1 MDEWIDQY
9 ANALGEQPL
18 SPAETG
24 DILKLAR
31 DVAHGVERRL
41 APLAAFVAG
50 LAAARAPAEGS
61 DRAASVHAALE
72 PGSVDHPRVGGSADL
87 TLLESPRTK
96 KNDAAMI
103 T

>member
-9 ANALGEQPL
+9 ANALGVQPL
-18 SPAETG
+18 SPAETA

-50 LAAARAPAEGS
+50 LAAARES
-61 DRAASVHAALE
+61 EDRAAAVHGALE
-72 PGSVDHPRVGGSADL
+72 RAR
-87 TLLESPRTK
+87 TLIPESSDEPET
-96 KNDAAMI
+96 

>member
-9 ANALGEQPL
+9 ATALGETRL
-18 SPAETG
+18 TPAETA

-50 LAAARAPAEGS
+50 LAAARASEDGG
-61 DRAASVHAALE
+61 DRAASVRAAL
-72 PGSVDHPRVGGSADL
+72 DRAR
-87 TLLESPRTK
+87 TLIPESNGTGP
-96 KNDAAMI
+96 A
-103 T
+103 